1 MKHCPD
7 CGRVLERCETLVI
20 MYIAQT
26 TYLCAFCEDSW
37 IESFNTL
44 DRDSSISRGG
54 SK

>member
-7 CGRVLERCETLVI
+7 CGRVLEKGSTLAI
-20 MYIAQT
+20 MHIDQT

-44 DRDSSISRGG
+44 DKESSISRGG
-54 SK
+54 KE